1 MGIRVCPGHQN
12 LLVET
17 RRLDS
22 KRRLDRKESDMLQV
36 ISIETVWILRFPQYE
51 RPQRRATSREERD
64 HQERRSPQDI
74 MQVSRGSRRSLH
86 RVDDQAPARLKCTNS
101 RDVWVVERHG
111 EWSVCMHCFRRVR
124 TIGRRNNEN
133 ARTTA
138 DTFHALLLCSPRIGW
153 ARRGIDQPENR
164 IRNAKSAAGLATDDV
179 QHLAQ
184 GATGRQRIADA
195 CDSIQRTAF
204 AARIVLV
211 SATGSARPCDITS
224 AARPTARARG
234 TGRIVRRVG
243 PKIP

>member
-1 MGIRVCPGHQN
+1 
-12 LLVET
+12 
-17 RRLDS
+17 
-22 KRRLDRKESDMLQV
+22 MLQV
-36 ISIETVWILRFPQYE
+36 FSLETVWVLRFPQYE
-51 RPQRRATSREERD
+51 RPQRRASSREERD

-74 MQVSRGSRRSLH
+74 TQVSWGRGWSLH
-86 RVDDQAPARLKCTNS
+86 RVDDQASARLKCS
-101 RDVWVVERHG
+101 DRRDVWVIERHG
-111 EWSVCMHCFRRVR
+111 EWSVGMHCFRRVR
-124 TIGRRNNEN
+124 TIGRRNNES

-138 DTFHALLLCSPRIGW
+138 GTFHALLICSPRIGW

-164 IRNAKSAAGLATDDV
+164 IRNAKSAARLAANDV
-179 QHLAQ
+179 QDLAQ

-195 CDSIQRTAF
+195 CDSIQCTAF

-211 SATGSARPCDITS
+211 SVTGSTRPRDITS